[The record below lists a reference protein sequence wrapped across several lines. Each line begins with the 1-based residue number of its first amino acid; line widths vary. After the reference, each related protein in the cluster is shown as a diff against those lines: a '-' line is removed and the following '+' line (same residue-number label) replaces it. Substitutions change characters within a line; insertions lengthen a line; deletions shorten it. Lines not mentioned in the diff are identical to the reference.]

1 MSFLSEAPL
10 AIEPLIDEVL
20 GPERGGIASFLGV
33 VRSQHGGREVVRLE
47 YSAYPE
53 MAEAECARVK
63 AEAEARWP
71 VKVALR
77 HRLGTL
83 EIGETA
89 VIVVAAGAHREEAF
103 LACRQVIEELKKR
116 VPIWKREH
124 FADGSID
131 WVNPAAA
138 GEGTE

>member
-1 MSFLSEAPL
+1 VSFLSEAPL
-10 AIEPLIDEVL
+10 AIEPLLDEVL
-20 GPERGGIASFLGV
+20 GPAHGGIASFLGV

-63 AEAEARWP
+63 AEAETRWP
-71 VKVALR
+71 VRVALR

-83 EIGETA
+83 EVGETA

-131 WVNPAAA
+131 WVNPAAT
-138 GEGTE
+138 GEGTG